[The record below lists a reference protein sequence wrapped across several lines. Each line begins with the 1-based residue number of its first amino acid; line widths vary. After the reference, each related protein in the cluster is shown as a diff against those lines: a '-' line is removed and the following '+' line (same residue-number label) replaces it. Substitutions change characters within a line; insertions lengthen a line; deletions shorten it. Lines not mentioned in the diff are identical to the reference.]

1 MRGVSSNVNQRQLDG
16 MTLSDMIEFVQE
28 LGYSTESLN
37 NDEIY
42 QLVVESLDGH
52 NNESEVEELDFND

>member
-1 MRGVSSNVNQRQLDG
+1 MRGVSSNVNQRQIDG